1 MGKKRGMVQK
11 VKKQWFLL
19 SLVFVFAAVI
29 FDSSNILVKI
39 GFFLKGNHGPEVLIF
54 IIFIISGLL
63 IESDQIKAGIQ
74 DIKSTVLALAV
85 IIIIAPIAAGLICLL
100 PLETGV
106 AIGLFIVAV
115 MPTTLSSGIVMT
127 GTAGG
132 NMAHALLI
140 TILSNFIG
148 IFSIPVILSILLSSL
163 DQQKELMIDRGAIFF
178 KLIILVLFPLMIGIV
193 SKAVVFKTGQLGQ
206 FKLQVVNQWM
216 IIGVVFIALSG
227 VKQVILG
234 SGLSVFYILVLVS
247 GFHLMLLGSCFLLV
261 SFFGVEKGRYES
273 IFFMGSQ
280 KTLALSAMIQV
291 TYFSEFGTAL
301 LVCVLHHIVHL
312 MMDGYLSTS
321 MNNGLSFKNK

>member
-1 MGKKRGMVQK
+1 MVQK

-178 KLIILVLFPLMIGIV
+178 KLTILVLFPLIIGIM

>member
-178 KLIILVLFPLMIGIV
+178 KLTILVLFPLIIGIM

-234 SGLSVFYILVLVS
+234 SGLSFFYILVLVS

-261 SFFGVEKGRYES
+261 IFFGVEKGRYES

-312 MMDGYLSTS
+312 MMDGYLSTR
-321 MNNGLSFKNK
+321 MNNGLSFKNE

>member
-1 MGKKRGMVQK
+1 MVQK

-63 IESDQIKAGIQ
+63 IESDQIKAGIR

-234 SGLSVFYILVLVS
+234 SGLSFFYILVLVS

-261 SFFGVEKGRYES
+261 IFFGVEKGRYES

>member
-1 MGKKRGMVQK
+1 MVQK

-312 MMDGYLSTS
+312 MMDGYLSTR
-321 MNNGLSFKNK
+321 MNNGLSFKNE

>member
-261 SFFGVEKGRYES
+261 IFFGVEKGRYES

-312 MMDGYLSTS
+312 MMDGYLSTR
-321 MNNGLSFKNK
+321 MNNGLSFKNE

>member
-1 MGKKRGMVQK
+1 MVQK

-63 IESDQIKAGIQ
+63 IESDQIKAGIR

-261 SFFGVEKGRYES
+261 IFFGVEKGRYES

>member
-1 MGKKRGMVQK
+1 MVQK

-63 IESDQIKAGIQ
+63 IESDQIKAGIR